1 MAEFTLRRM
10 TIDDV
15 PAVTAIEHATFPIP
29 WSEKSFR
36 DEMTT
41 NKCARYLVVVG
52 EDDVPVGF
60 AGVWV
65 VIDEGHITNI
75 AVREDLRGKGLG
87 RLLTEGLKQYAA
99 NLGVIYMTLEVRRSN
114 IVAQNLYK
122 SLGFI
127 QVGVRKKYYEDN
139 GEDAFFMVCD
149 KMPPVDE
156 DFVEEETVTE

>member
-10 TIDDV
+10 TVDDV
-15 PAVTAIEHATFPIP
+15 PAVAAIERATFPMP
-29 WSEKSFR
+29 WSEKSFH

-41 NKCARYLVVVG
+41 NKCARYLVVVD
-52 EDDVPVGF
+52 ENDVPVGF

-75 AVREDLRGKGLG
+75 AVREDLRGRKLG

-99 NLGVIYMTLEVRRSN
+99 NLGVVYMTLEVRRSN
-114 IVAQNLYK
+114 VVAQNLYK

-127 QVGVRKKYYEDN
+127 QVGVRKRYYEDN
-139 GEDAFFMVCD
+139 DEDAFFMVCD
-149 KMPPVDE
+149 KMPPADE
-156 DFVEEETVTE
+156 DFVEEETVEE

>member
-1 MAEFTLRRM
+1 MAEFILRRM
-10 TIDDV
+10 TVADV
-15 PAVTAIEHATFPIP
+15 PAVAAIEQATFPIP
-29 WSEKSFR
+29 WSEKSFY

-41 NKCARYLVVVG
+41 NKCARYLVVAD
-52 EDDVPVGF
+52 ENDVPVGF

-75 AVREDLRGKGLG
+75 AVQQELRGKGLG

-99 NLGVIYMTLEVRRSN
+99 NLGVVYMTLEVRRSN
-114 IVAQNLYK
+114 VVAQNLYK

-139 GEDAFFMVCD
+139 GEDALFMVCD
-149 KMPPVDE
+149 KMPPADE
-156 DFVEEETVTE
+156 DFEEEETVAE